1 MCFSSSMS
9 LFAFITGIIGCILVY
24 SLGGPSNKILALFI
38 GFVAFMQFIE
48 YLLWNHQK
56 CDNYNKLISKIG
68 MWLNHLQPIVLGLLV
83 IIFNPTIPYFIISII
98 ILLYLCVIIPYSLQY
113 KDIGKLECTIKNL
126 KTDHLKWVWNY
137 LHHHGLVYALFLLA
151 FVLISL
157 YGLPN
162 KELGIYAAIVAVL
175 TFFSSAF
182 IYKNHVGSMWC
193 FYTVFIPILYYLY
206 CKTFN
211 KFINT

>member
-9 LFAFITGIIGCILVY
+9 LFSFITGMIGCILVY

-38 GFVAFMQFIE
+38 GFFAFMQFIE

-68 MWLNHLQPIVLGLLV
+68 MWLNHLQPIVLGLLA

-137 LHHHGLVYALFLLA
+137 LHYNVLVYVLFLLA
-151 FVLISL
+151 VVLIFL

-162 KELGIYAAIVAVL
+162 KELGIYAAIVAVVTYL
-175 TFFSSAF
+175 SSVV
-182 IYKNHVGSMWC
+182 IYKNDVGSMWC
-193 FYTVFIPILYYLY
+193 FYAVFIPLLYYLY